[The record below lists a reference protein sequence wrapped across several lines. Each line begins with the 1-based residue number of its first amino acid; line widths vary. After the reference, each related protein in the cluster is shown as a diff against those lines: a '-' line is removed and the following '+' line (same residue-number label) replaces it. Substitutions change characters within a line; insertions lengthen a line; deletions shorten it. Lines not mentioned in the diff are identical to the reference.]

1 MSVKGNRMGRRKR
14 SVEYE
19 EAKNVLATNARHAA
33 HYVIGVVRGE
43 FKRPGALRL
52 KAAMYCLDQV
62 LGKATIRVEG
72 LNNANITYN
81 QLIIQAKERAA
92 ELEAG
97 PVGTALAVIENTT
110 EEDQDH
116 GDSRTSDVLAAD
128 SLPGNED
135 TEAGRRGT
143 GMP

>member
-19 EAKNVLATNARHAA
+19 EAKNILATNARHAA

-92 ELEAG
+92 ELSVA
-97 PVGTALAVIENTT
+97 PGTALAVIENTT
-110 EEDQDH
+110 EEESDN

>member
-19 EAKNVLATNARHAA
+19 EAKNILATNARHAA

-43 FKRPGALRL
+43 FKKPGALRL

-92 ELEAG
+92 ELSAA
-97 PVGTALAVIENTT
+97 PGTALALTENTT

-135 TEAGRRGT
+135 EEAGRRGAD
-143 GMP
+143 MP